1 MRADPADDPAI
12 LEPSVGV
19 ASGAPGLA
27 RDAGLA
33 AIAAEFGL
41 PAADLEPELAAAVA
55 RGAETLARRRAL
67 LAA

>member
-1 MRADPADDPAI
+1 MRADLAEDPAI
-12 LEPSVGV
+12 LEPSFGER
-19 ASGAPGLA
+19 AGAPGAA

-55 RGAETLARRRAL
+55 RGAQTLARRRAL